1 MSTLLIL
8 GSTGLVGQQALALA
22 LADTR
27 VTRVVAPTRRP
38 LPAHER
44 LLNPIVDFEQLPAE
58 APWWRAD
65 AVLCA
70 LGTTRRQAGSAEAFR
85 QVDHD
90 YVLAACRLA
99 HEAGTP
105 TCAYVS
111 SLGADAAS
119 GGLYLRV
126 KGETERDLAALGFA
140 SLTCLRPSLLDG
152 GPRPDARPGEAVALA
167 LSRAVLPLLPR
178 RWRPV
183 RTEHVARALLD
194 AAHAAASGTHVRLS
208 EDLQP

>member
-1 MSTLLIL
+1 MAHVPAQAP
-8 GSTGLVGQQALALA
+8 GLVGQQALALA
-22 LADTR
+22 LADAR

-44 LLNPIVDFEQLPAE
+44 LLNPQVDFEQLPAE

-85 QVDHD
+85 RVDHD

-99 HEAGTP
+99 REAGTP
-105 TCAYVS
+105 TCVYVS
-111 SLGADAAS
+111 SLGADAAG

-140 SLTCLRPSLLDG
+140 DPY
-152 GPRPDARPGEAVALA
+152 
-167 LSRAVLPLLPR
+167 
-178 RWRPV
+178 
-183 RTEHVARALLD
+183 
-194 AAHAAASGTHVRLS
+194 
-208 EDLQP
+208 ED